1 MPVDRPP
8 ASLKTR
14 GRTLDHAASVYDM
27 LAPIM
32 TLGLEGRYRRRAIE
46 LLQLGGHERVLD
58 IGCGTGILT
67 RQLAMVLDGS
77 RCDQAVGI
85 DAAAKMIAVARRK
98 ATDLANL
105 RFETALA
112 EKLPYADDSF
122 DAVVSTFFYH
132 HIDRDLKALSL
143 AELRRVLKPG
153 GRAVIVDVDTPSS
166 LFGKLC
172 AWSGYWLFRQEE
184 IRENIQGQLRDAL
197 TCAGFSQV
205 QKVSHHAGHIS
216 IFYLEN

>member
-1 MPVDRPP
+1 MPAKRDP

-14 GRTLDHAASVYDM
+14 GRTLDHAASVYDL
-27 LAPIM
+27 LAPVM
-32 TLGLEGRYRRRAIE
+32 TLGLEGRYRKKAIE
-46 LLQLGGHERVLD
+46 LLQLRGYEKVLD

-67 RQLAMVLDGS
+67 RQLAKVLDGS
-77 RCDQAVGI
+77 IDEQAIGI
-85 DAAAKMIAVARRK
+85 DAAANMIAVAKRK
-98 ATDLANL
+98 AAGLANL

-112 EKLPYADDSF
+112 EKLPFADTSF
-122 DAVVSTFFYH
+122 DAAVSTFFYH
-132 HIDRDLKALSL
+132 HIDRDLKNASL

-153 GRAVIVDVDTPSS
+153 GRAVIVDVDTPSH

-184 IRENIQGQLRDAL
+184 IRENIEGQLVEAL
-197 TCAGFSQV
+197 NGARFSLV
-205 QKVSHHAGHIS
+205 RKVSHHAGHIS

>member
-1 MPVDRPP
+1 MPAERDP

-14 GRTLDHAASVYDM
+14 GRTLDHAASVYDL
-27 LAPIM
+27 LAPVM
-32 TLGLEGRYRRRAIE
+32 TLGLEGRYRKRAIE
-46 LLQLGGHERVLD
+46 LLHLRGDEKVLD

-67 RQLAMVLDGS
+67 RQLAKVLDGS
-77 RCDQAVGI
+77 IDEQAIGI
-85 DAAAKMIAVARRK
+85 DAAAKMIAVAQRK
-98 ATDLANL
+98 AAGLANL

-112 EKLPYADDSF
+112 ENLPFADASF
-122 DAVVSTFFYH
+122 DAAVSTFFYH
-132 HIDRDLKALSL
+132 HIDRDLKNSSL

-153 GRAVIVDVDTPSS
+153 GRAVIVDVDTPSN

-172 AWSGYWLFRQEE
+172 AWSGYWLFHQEE
-184 IRENIQGQLRDAL
+184 IRENIEGQLVEAL
-197 TCAGFSQV
+197 NAAGFSLV

>member
-1 MPVDRPP
+1 MPAERDP

-14 GRTLDHAASVYDM
+14 GRTLDHAASVYDL
-27 LAPIM
+27 LAPVM
-32 TLGLEGRYRRRAIE
+32 TLGLEGRYRKRAIE
-46 LLQLGGHERVLD
+46 LLQLRGDEKVLD

-67 RQLAMVLDGS
+67 RQLAKVLDGS
-77 RCDQAVGI
+77 IDEQAIGI
-85 DAAAKMIAVARRK
+85 DAAAKMIAVAQRK
-98 ATDLANL
+98 AAGLANL

-112 EKLPYADDSF
+112 EKLPFADASF
-122 DAVVSTFFYH
+122 DAAVSTFFYH
-132 HIDRDLKALSL
+132 HIDRDLKNSSL

-153 GRAVIVDVDTPSS
+153 GRAVIVDVDTPSN

-184 IRENIQGQLRDAL
+184 IRENIEGQLVEAL
-197 TCAGFSQV
+197 NGAGFSLIR
-205 QKVSHHAGHIS
+205 KISHHAGHIS

>member
-1 MPVDRPP
+1 MPANRENISPQ
-8 ASLKTR
+8 TR
-14 GRTLDHAASVYDM
+14 GRTLDHAAPVYDL
-27 LAPIM
+27 LAPVM

-46 LLQLGGHERVLD
+46 LLQLKGHEKVLD

-67 RQLAMVLDGS
+67 RRLAAGLDGS
-77 RCDQAVGI
+77 GPEQVIGI

-98 ATDLANL
+98 AAGMGNI
-105 RFETALA
+105 RFETAVA
-112 EKLPYADDSF
+112 ERLPFGDAVF
-122 DAVVSTFFYH
+122 DAAVSTFFYH
-132 HIDRDLKALSL
+132 HIDLDLKHRSL

-153 GRAVIVDVDTPSS
+153 GCAVIVDVDTPTS

-184 IRENIQGQLRDAL
+184 IRENIEGRLRQAL
-197 TCAGFSQV
+197 DDAGFSRV
-205 QKVSHHAGHIS
+205 EKVSHHAGHIS

>member
-1 MPVDRPP
+1 MPAERDP

-14 GRTLDHAASVYDM
+14 GRTLDHAASVYDL
-27 LAPIM
+27 LAPVM
-32 TLGLEGRYRRRAIE
+32 TLGLEGRYRKRAIE
-46 LLQLGGHERVLD
+46 LLQLRGDEKVLD

-67 RQLAMVLDGS
+67 RQLAKVLDGS
-77 RCDQAVGI
+77 IDAQAIGI
-85 DAAAKMIAVARRK
+85 DAAAKMIAVAQRK
-98 ATDLANL
+98 AAGLANL

-112 EKLPYADDSF
+112 ENLPFADASF
-122 DAVVSTFFYH
+122 DAAVSTFFYH
-132 HIDRDLKALSL
+132 HIDRDLKNSSL

-153 GRAVIVDVDTPSS
+153 GIAVIVDVDTPSN

-184 IRENIQGQLRDAL
+184 IRENIEGQLVEAL
-197 TCAGFSQV
+197 NAAGFSLV
-205 QKVSHHAGHIS
+205 RKISHHAGHIS

>member
-1 MPVDRPP
+1 MPAKRDST
-8 ASLKTR
+8 SLKTR
-14 GRTLDHAASVYDM
+14 GRTLDHAASVYDL

-32 TLGLEGRYRRRAIE
+32 TLGLEGRYRKRAIE
-46 LLQLGGHERVLD
+46 LLQLRGDEKVLD

-67 RQLAMVLDGS
+67 RQLAKVLDGS
-77 RCDQAVGI
+77 RSDQAIGI

-98 ATDLANL
+98 AAGLTHL

-112 EKLPYADDSF
+112 ENLPFAENSF
-122 DAVVSTFFYH
+122 DAAVSTFFYH
-132 HIDRDLKALSL
+132 HIDRELKDLSL
-143 AELRRVLKPG
+143 TELRRVLKPG
-153 GRAVIVDVDTPSS
+153 GRAVIIDVDTPSN

-184 IRENIQGQLRDAL
+184 IRENIEGQLVDAL
-197 TCAGFSQV
+197 NDAGFSRV
-205 QKVSHHAGHIS
+205 RKVSHHAGHIS

>member
-1 MPVDRPP
+1 MPAERDP

-14 GRTLDHAASVYDM
+14 GRTLDHAASVYDL
-27 LAPIM
+27 LAPVM
-32 TLGLEGRYRRRAIE
+32 TLGLEGRYRKRAIE
-46 LLQLGGHERVLD
+46 LLQLRGDEKVLD

-67 RQLAMVLDGS
+67 RQLAKVLDGS
-77 RCDQAVGI
+77 IDEQAIGI
-85 DAAAKMIAVARRK
+85 DAAAKMIAVAQRK
-98 ATDLANL
+98 AAGLANL

-112 EKLPYADDSF
+112 EKLPFADASF
-122 DAVVSTFFYH
+122 DAAVSTFFYH
-132 HIDRDLKALSL
+132 HIDRDLKNSSL

-153 GRAVIVDVDTPSS
+153 GRAVIVDVDTPSN

-184 IRENIQGQLRDAL
+184 IRENIEGQLVEAL
-197 TCAGFSQV
+197 NGAGFSLV

>member
-1 MPVDRPP
+1 MPAERDP

-14 GRTLDHAASVYDM
+14 GRTLDHAASVYDL
-27 LAPIM
+27 LAPVM
-32 TLGLEGRYRRRAIE
+32 TLGLEGRYRKRAIE
-46 LLQLGGHERVLD
+46 LLQLRGDEKVLD

-67 RQLAMVLDGS
+67 RQLARVLDGS
-77 RCDQAVGI
+77 RSDQAIGI
-85 DAAAKMIAVARRK
+85 DAAAKMIAVAQRK
-98 ATDLANL
+98 AAGLANL

-112 EKLPYADDSF
+112 ENLPFADASF
-122 DAVVSTFFYH
+122 DAAVSTFFYH
-132 HIDRDLKALSL
+132 HIDRDLKTSSL

-153 GRAVIVDVDTPSS
+153 GRAVIVDVDTPSN

-184 IRENIQGQLRDAL
+184 IRENIEGQLVEAL
-197 TCAGFSQV
+197 NGAGFSLV
-205 QKVSHHAGHIS
+205 RKVSHHAGHIS

>member
-1 MPVDRPP
+1 MPAERDP

-14 GRTLDHAASVYDM
+14 GRTLDHAASVYDL
-27 LAPIM
+27 LAPVM
-32 TLGLEGRYRRRAIE
+32 TLGLEGRYRKRAIE
-46 LLQLGGHERVLD
+46 LLQLRGDEKVLD

-67 RQLAMVLDGS
+67 RQLAKVLDGS
-77 RCDQAVGI
+77 IDEQAIGI
-85 DAAAKMIAVARRK
+85 DAAAKMIAVAQRK
-98 ATDLANL
+98 AAGLANL

-112 EKLPYADDSF
+112 EKLPFADASF
-122 DAVVSTFFYH
+122 DAAVSTFFYH
-132 HIDRDLKALSL
+132 HIDRDLKNCSL

-153 GRAVIVDVDTPSS
+153 GRAVIVDVDTPSN

-184 IRENIQGQLRDAL
+184 IRENIEGQLVEAL
-197 TCAGFSQV
+197 NGAGFSLV